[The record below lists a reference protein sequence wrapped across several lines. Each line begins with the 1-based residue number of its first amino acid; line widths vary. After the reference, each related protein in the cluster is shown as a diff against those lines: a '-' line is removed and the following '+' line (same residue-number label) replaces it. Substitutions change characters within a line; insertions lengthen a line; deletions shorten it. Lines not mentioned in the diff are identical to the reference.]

1 MFEAS
6 CLDFSLAGEEGISL
20 ASAWPVSDEEGRAG
34 TGYVFTVTNNCDRD
48 IDYIIGLESLEV
60 EENPNYIDNQYLRI
74 AIDDE
79 VAKNLSSLNV
89 IDNITSIGDSES
101 IIETRQVITSTLK
114 AYGSNEHVVK
124 MWLSIDTPLS
134 EQSKT
139 FKSRIVVTGGQG
151 IKNTSLKATA
161 DKCFTIDENGQ
172 ITAYNIADSDCSENV
187 VIPARVN
194 DIKVK
199 TIDTDAF
206 RGTKKIYN
214 YTYYVV
220 LDSSYSPL
228 YVTLL
233 DLEKEATL
241 LAWAEANGYSSLPYY
256 KDGEQPALESGQ
268 HVQYCT
274 FDSSNNPQC
283 GNLDETPGDLY
294 TTSSSILITGLDLSK
309 AIYLDTIEDSAFSN
323 VPASVTDLSTYSNYD
338 ISLTSLAFGENGKD
352 IKLGHN
358 AFARI
363 SVDDLT
369 TYASYYTGVNA
380 ENSDMLTPLGGA
392 TIQNLVIKPTS
403 LIKNL
408 DGEIN
413 ADTSEVKTPIYVGMT
428 VNNMTISEGIT
439 SWLNS
444 AFDYGTLGTV
454 NLPNSMDFSLGSH
467 FSFVNSIDKLVL
479 PSRLT
484 VVPESA
490 FSNIKATSVVLP
502 NTLERIEKDAFYKS
516 TITSLNTPNSLT
528 YIGEKAF
535 ALCPLTSLTLSNSL
549 TYIGRAA
556 FYYARLS
563 TVTIPLSVTTI
574 ESKAFY
580 SHSSYPLNTI
590 IFKGRTDTSGMTL
603 SSDYILKE
611 ITTEVFEP

>member
-233 DLEKEATL
+233 DLEKEAEL

-256 KDGEQPALESGQ
+256 KDGEQPTLESGQ

-309 AIYLDTIEDSAFSN
+309 AIYLDTIEARAFTN
-323 VPASVTDLSTYSNYD
+323 VPVGVSSKEDFASAP
-338 ISLTSLAFGENGKD
+338 ISLTSLNFGDNDRPIEIGYA
-352 IKLGHN
+352 

-363 SVDDLT
+363 SVKDLT
-369 TYASYYTGVNA
+369 MYAAYYPMEHTMEVLQDPTTYNFSYGFLTYAEIDN
-380 ENSDMLTPLGGA
+380 LT
-392 TIQNLVIKPTS
+392 IKPSKTTTKIS
-403 LIKNL
+403 LTTIENVGEASLYALLNAKN
-408 DGEIN
+408 I
-413 ADTSEVKTPIYVGMT
+413 VVG
-428 VNNMTISEGIT
+428 EGIT
-439 SWLNS
+439 VIDDKVFSGRVGVI
-444 AFDYGTLGTV
+444 DYTGESLT
-454 NLPNSMDFSLGSH
+454 LPNSLI
-467 FSFVNSIDKLVL
+467 SIG
-479 PSRLT
+479 
-484 VVPESA
+484 ESA
-490 FSNIKATSVVLP
+490 FHNIPFNKVTIGSGITS
-502 NTLERIEKDAFYKS
+502 IGAGAFQGMS
-516 TITSLNTPNSLT
+516 SSQTIT
-528 YIGEKAF
+528 IKKAD
-535 ALCPLTSLTLSNSL
+535 ATGITLGN
-549 TYIGRAA
+549 
-556 FYYARLS
+556 
-563 TVTIPLSVTTI
+563 
-574 ESKAFY
+574 
-580 SHSSYPLNTI
+580 NW
-590 IFKGRTDTSGMTL
+590 SG
-603 SSDYILKE
+603 SAVVNYQ
-611 ITTEVFEP
+611 P